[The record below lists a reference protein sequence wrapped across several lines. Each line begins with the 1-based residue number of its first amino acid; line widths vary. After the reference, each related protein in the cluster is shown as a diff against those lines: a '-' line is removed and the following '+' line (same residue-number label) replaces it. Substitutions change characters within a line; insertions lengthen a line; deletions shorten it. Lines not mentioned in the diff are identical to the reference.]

1 MKVFLDTNVLLDA
14 IVVRNDAGLTD
25 NAATILSL
33 GETSVVDLYM
43 SVLSIPT
50 IAYVLKNV
58 SSETKKLIIRNL
70 TEIVSVLPSR
80 DEHVMNMLDG
90 TMSDI
95 EDAMQVQSA
104 LEGSCD
110 LIITRN
116 CKDYSSCPIPVIRP
130 DEFLSRVIK
139 CD

>member
-1 MKVFLDTNVLLDA
+1 MRVFLDTNVLLDA
-14 IVVRNDAGLTD
+14 IVVRSDAGLTD

-43 SVLSIPT
+43 SVLSVPT

-80 DEHVMNMLDG
+80 DDHVMNMLDG

-95 EDAMQVQSA
+95 EDALQVQSA

-116 CKDYSSCPIPVIRP
+116 CKDYFSCPIPVMRP
-130 DEFLSRVIK
+130 DEFLERVIYR
-139 CD
+139 D